1 MQSIYKLT
9 NSVNNQV
16 YIGKTKDTKKRLRSH
31 LSQLRQGKH
40 YSKILQ
46 KLWNENS
53 PNIEVTLTTVAR
65 VSKQSAFALEVHFQK
80 SVPTEL
86 LLNERIVSSGGDNI
100 SNHPL
105 NTEFRDLQRQLYKK
119 NINFQN
125 NAHIKYGKENP
136 NYKDGKSIPGNQYC
150 TVCGKPVSIRKDKCP
165 TCVKVGA
172 NNPFYGKTHSEETK
186 LRIAKAHTGTKN
198 YRDCKPFNIEG
209 TTYYSLLEA
218 AQLTG
223 IKIGTVRHRINSN
236 NPKFSGY
243 QYLTEEEREIYLNA
257 KRPSK

>member
-16 YIGKTKDTKKRLRSH
+16 YIGKTKDTKKRLRTH
-31 LSQLRQGKH
+31 LAQLRQGKH
-40 YSKILQ
+40 YSKDLQ
-46 KLWNENS
+46 KLWDENS
-53 PNIEVTLTTVAR
+53 TNIAVTLTTVAY
-65 VSKQSAFALEVHFQK
+65 VSNQSAFALEVHFQK
-80 SVPTEL
+80 SVPKEL

-105 NTEFRDLQRQLYKK
+105 NAEFRELQRELYKE
-119 NINFQN
+119 NTNFQKS
-125 NAHIKYGKENP
+125 AYIKYGIENP
-136 NYKDGKSIPGNQYC
+136 NYRDGKSIPGNQFC
-150 TVCGKPVSIRKDKCP
+150 TKCGKPVSIRKGICP
-165 TCVKVGA
+165 SCVKVGT
-172 NNPFYGKTHSEETK
+172 NNPFYGKAHTEETK
-186 LRIAKAHTGTKN
+186 LRIAKARTGTKN
-198 YRDCKPFNIEG
+198 YRDCKPFNIDG

-218 AQLTG
+218 AQHTG

-243 QYLTEEEREIYLNA
+243 HYLTEEEREIYLNA